1 MKYIKNILIIIF
13 AIVVLYWMFFIMTP
27 NSKLAEETYKKIDS
41 LNHSID
47 SVENLNKI
55 LDSQLINYNNQ
66 ISEIDKSIDRIK
78 NEKTT
83 IKEIYHETINNVDHY
98 DNSQLDSFF
107 TKRYYP
113 NNEMFPN
120 SGS

>member
-1 MKYIKNILIIIF
+1 MKYWRTILTVIF

-41 LNHSID
+41 LNHNID
-47 SVENLNKI
+47 SVEALNRS
-55 LDSQLINYNNQ
+55 LDSQLVNYNSQ

-83 IKEIYHETINNVDHY
+83 IKEIYHEKITNVDRY

-107 TKRYYP
+107 TNRYYP
-113 NNEMFPN
+113 NN
-120 SGS
+120 

>member
-1 MKYIKNILIIIF
+1 MKHWRTILTIIF

-47 SVENLNKI
+47 SLENTNKK
-55 LDSQLINYNNQ
+55 LDSVLINYTSQ

-78 NEKTT
+78 NEKTI
-83 IKEIYHETINNVDHY
+83 IKEIYHETINNVDNY
-98 DNSQLDSFF
+98 NGNQLDSFF
-107 TKRYYP
+107 TNRYY
-113 NNEMFPN
+113 
-120 SGS
+120 SGQ